1 MHSIKEKYRKMS
13 EEFGERK
20 ARGYT
25 DVKFDPGHPVG
36 FKNFLREKMLL
47 NMLNAS
53 KADKVLDAGCAS
65 GRQSFLIAE
74 KGAEVTGI
82 DISNNFVKQAKSYV
96 KKYGANNISFM
107 VADIE
112 SLPFPTHYFDKILC
126 AEILEH
132 VLNPDAAMNQLLRVL
147 KPGGLLV
154 ISVPNENGKGTLWQR
169 ARTLVLKERF
179 APLED
184 FSLQGIERHGDAHL
198 RKFNRKTITLLLRQY
213 PLDILT
219 IRGCD
224 IIDFPL
230 YDRVLGILLMS
241 RTFRRMWLKTE
252 LILAKLGTSKSFSRH
267 LIISTRKNCGGV
279 IGHKL

>member
-1 MHSIKEKYRKMS
+1 MHSIKDKYRKMN

-20 ARGYT
+20 ARGYV
-25 DVKFDPGHPVG
+25 DAKFYPGHPVG
-36 FKNFLREKMLL
+36 LKNFLREKMLL
-47 NMLNAS
+47 HMLNAS
-53 KADKVLDAGCAS
+53 KADKVLDVGCAS

-74 KGAEVTGI
+74 KRAEVTGI
-82 DISNNFVKQAKSYV
+82 DISNNFVKQATSSV

-112 SLPFPTHYFDKILC
+112 SLPFPPDHFDKILC

-132 VLNPDAAMNQLLRVL
+132 VLNLDDAMNQLLGVL

-169 ARTLVLKERF
+169 VKTLILKERF
-179 APLED
+179 SPLED

-198 RKFNRKTITLLLRQY
+198 RIFNQKTITGFLRLY
-213 PLDILT
+213 PLDILA

-230 YDRVLGILLMS
+230 YDRVLGILLIS
-241 RTFRRMWLKTE
+241 RTFRTMWLKTE
-252 LILAKLGTSKSFSRH
+252 LVLAQLGIMKLLSRH
-267 LIISTRKNCGGV
+267 LVLSAIKRI
-279 IGHKL
+279 

>member
-1 MHSIKEKYRKMS
+1 MRSIKEKYRKMS

-25 DVKFDPGHPVG
+25 DAKFDPEHPVG

-53 KADKVLDAGCAS
+53 KADKVLDVGCAS

-82 DISNNFVKQAKSYV
+82 DISNSFIIEARSHIKER
-96 KKYGANNISFM
+96 GTNNISFT

-112 SLPFPTHYFDKILC
+112 SLPFPLDHFDKILC

-132 VLNPDAAMNQLLRVL
+132 VLNLDEAMNQLLRVL

-198 RKFNRKTITLLLRQY
+198 RKFNQKTIAKFLRQY

-230 YDRVLGILLMS
+230 YDRVLGILLMF
-241 RTFRRMWLKTE
+241 RTFRKMWLKTE
-252 LILAKLGTSKSFSRH
+252 LILSNLGTFKSFSRH
-267 LIISTRKNCGGV
+267 LVMSVRKG
-279 IGHKL
+279 I

>member
-1 MHSIKEKYRKMS
+1 
-13 EEFGERK
+13 
-20 ARGYT
+20 
-25 DVKFDPGHPVG
+25 
-36 FKNFLREKMLL
+36 MLL

-53 KADKVLDAGCAS
+53 KADKVLDVGCAS

-82 DISNNFVKQAKSYV
+82 DISNSFIIEARSHIKER
-96 KKYGANNISFM
+96 GTNNISFT

-112 SLPFPTHYFDKILC
+112 SLPFPLDHFDKILC

-132 VLNPDAAMNQLLRVL
+132 VLNLDEAMNQLLRVL

-198 RKFNRKTITLLLRQY
+198 RKFNQKTIAKFLRQY

-230 YDRVLGILLMS
+230 YDRVLGILLMF
-241 RTFRRMWLKTE
+241 RTFRKMWLKTE
-252 LILAKLGTSKSFSRH
+252 LILSNLGTFKSFSRH
-267 LIISTRKNCGGV
+267 LVMSVRKG
-279 IGHKL
+279 I